1 MAILKDTVV
10 SGSLSVTDSVTAS
23 KINGTPGNV
32 IPFIVGTGTA
42 AGTWTGTLDGLTA
55 YYDGL
60 IILYKSPVAGAS
72 TTTLNLNGLGAK
84 TCYINSTTKLTTHF
98 PINQPIFLV
107 YSVSQNS
114 GCWMCLDDYWV
125 NSDTYTQALCTTAA
139 RTAAKGASMTYYTAT
154 AKSYVMVNFRYANSS
169 ASAITLNI
177 NSQGAKPIYI
187 NGTASSA
194 SNHTLPAGPYLAYY
208 DGTNYYLRTDGKITG
223 DITGNAATVN
233 GLTVQT
239 AVPANAKFTDTTYES
254 KAAASGGTAVSLVTT
269 GEKYTWNNK
278 SNLAIGTTASTAMAG
293 NTTVT
298 NVAISAN
305 TTTNANYP
313 VVFATSNTGT
323 TAAKNEGVQKSGA
336 KFYFNPSTGN
346 VVSTKFNGLTLT
358 AATTGFT
365 IAGGTTSKTLTVGA
379 DYTLGAACA
388 KGVTDNSSSTA
399 VTSSDTNLI
408 TGRTLYYAG
417 YTKLSIGTTASTAM
431 AGNTNVNNV
440 AIAANTTTN
449 ASYPVVFATSNTGT
463 TGAKNEGLQKSG
475 AKFYF
480 NPSTGALNTGGT
492 INDVDLANVVT
503 DSGYQLYQGDSTL
516 GPPLNRAMFSLVKS
530 PSFPHQMCYY
540 SNYIHEEAVVS
551 AAAGSWT
558 TATPPTQTIYVTNM
572 ANLTSTLVEVGLAST
587 ATSEEI
593 DAAAA
598 AKIMCTA
605 QDTASITL
613 TCYGTVPTINI
624 PILVVNWG

>member
-1 MAILKDTVV
+1 MAQLKDSVV
-10 SGSLSVTDSVTAS
+10 AGNLRVTDKVLANGVQTNVINAPTAS
-23 KINGTPGNV
+23 GGTTYGPGTNGQVLKSNGTTV
-32 IPFIVGTGTA
+32 Y
-42 AGTWTGTLDGLTA
+42 WTSD
-55 YYDGL
+55 
-60 IILYKSPVAGAS
+60 
-72 TTTLNLNGLGAK
+72 N
-84 TCYINSTTKLTTHF
+84 
-98 PINQPIFLV
+98 
-107 YSVSQNS
+107 
-114 GCWMCLDDYWV
+114 
-125 NSDTYTQALCTTAA
+125 NSDTKNTAGTTNKTGTKMFIA
-139 RTAAKGASMTYYTAT
+139 AAKEQSANPVTYSNSNVYIGTDNCLYSGGTKVLTAHQDISGKVT
-154 AKSYVMVNFRYANSS
+154 GP
-169 ASAITLNI
+169 ASATNNAVAIF
-177 NSQGAKPIYI
+177 
-187 NGTASSA
+187 
-194 SNHTLPAGPYLAYY
+194 
-208 DGTNYYLRTDGKITG
+208 DGTGGKTIKNSGFTIG
-223 DITGNAATVN
+223 TS
-233 GLTVQT
+233 
-239 AVPANAKFTDTTYES
+239 VPSGAKFTDTTYES

-313 VVFATSNTGT
+313 VVFATSNKDT

-346 VVSTKFNGLTLT
+346 VVSTQFNG
-358 AATTGFT
+358 
-365 IAGGTTSKTLTVGA
+365 
-379 DYTLGAACA
+379 YTLGAACA

-440 AIAANTTTN
+440 AIAANTTTD

-463 TGAKNEGLQKSG
+463 TGAKKEGLQKSG

-480 NPSTGALNTGGT
+480 NPSTGALDTGGT
-492 INDVDLANVVT
+492 INGVDLANVVT
-503 DSGYQLYQGDSTL
+503 DAGYQLYIGDSPL
-516 GPPLNRAMFSLVKS
+516 GPPCNKAMFSLVKNS
-530 PSFPHQMCYY
+530 SYPHQMCYH

-558 TATPPTQTIYVTNM
+558 TATPPTQTIHVTNM
-572 ANLTSTLVEVGLAST
+572 GSLASSLIEVGLAST

-605 QDTASITL
+605 QDIASITL
-613 TCYGTVPTINI
+613 TCYGTTPTINI